1 MIYLDASE
9 SPRVPREWSSWTT
22 DAFPGYTC
30 TTLYAPGTV
39 ILVANAP

>member
-1 MIYLDASE
+1 MIYMNANG
-9 SPRVPREWSSWTT
+9 SPRVPQLWSNWTT

-39 ILVANAP
+39 ILVKQKP